1 MSDDDLRRSI
11 GETVGRPVVPV
22 RLDLDEFADFKT
34 WYRDE
39 RDFIDDMKLI
49 EYHISLK
56 WLAFEANDVYVDVAA
71 QNCPFAPFVHDR
83 FGTKAYRQDLY
94 YMDHGVHGTDIGG
107 SASHIPLRKG
117 SVTKMS
123 LHNSLEHF
131 EGRSDTGFI
140 REAQRLLSPGGKLI
154 VVPLFIRDRYSE
166 VRDDG
171 WIDSEG
177 VKHLWGIGAR
187 FARWYDPAQ
196 FQRRIVSRAQKLT
209 ATVYYAENIHEV
221 HPSCYP
227 YFALFEKATS

>member
-1 MSDDDLRRSI
+1 MSEDDLRRSI

-22 RLDLDEFADFKT
+22 QLDLDEFADFKT

-49 EYHISLK
+49 EYYISFK
-56 WLAFEANDVYVDVAA
+56 WLAFEANDVYIDVAA

-94 YMDHGVHGTDIGG
+94 YMDRGIHDTDIGG

-140 REAQRLLSPGGKLI
+140 REAQRLLGLEGKLI
-154 VVPLFIRDRYSE
+154 VVPLFIRDEYSE
-166 VRDDG
+166 VKDAG
-171 WIDSEG
+171 WIDDEG

-187 FARWYDPAQ
+187 FARWYDPAE
-196 FQRRIVSRAQKLT
+196 FHRRILRPAKKLT
-209 ATVYYAENIHEV
+209 ATVFYAENISEV
-221 HPSCYP
+221 HPHCYP
-227 YFALFEKATS
+227 YFVVFQKVAP